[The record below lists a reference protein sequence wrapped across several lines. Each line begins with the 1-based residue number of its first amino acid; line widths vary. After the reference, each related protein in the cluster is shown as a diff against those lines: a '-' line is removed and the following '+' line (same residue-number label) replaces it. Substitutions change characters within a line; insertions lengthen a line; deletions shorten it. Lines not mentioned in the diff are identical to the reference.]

1 MVQNLQL
8 EAVTEGRP
16 SPNID
21 GRHIRAS
28 VYFGP
33 GSQTWGFQEW
43 IVGLSLVAFL
53 PLYLAY
59 TRKFLL
65 LKKKRENF
73 FNAIFVYITISSRSI
88 FKSLAN
94 DFLSVIFLAK

>member
-21 GRHIRAS
+21 GRHIRPS

-33 GSQTWGFQEW
+33 GSQTLGFQEW

-59 TRKFLL
+59 MRKFLL
-65 LKKKRENF
+65 LKKRENF
-73 FNAIFVYITISSRSI
+73 FNTILVYITISSQSVS
-88 FKSLAN
+88 KSLAN